1 MSPELRLVTR
11 ARRLREIVHRLSP
24 GTTWWEP
31 DRWRSEGGAGGCPWP
46 PPPPGGLV
54 VVGGV
59 VVVVVDPGGSVVGV
73 VGGVGVVDLLDGGP
87 AGRGTKPVVLVV
99 ELDDEGAG
107 WATGG
112 WPAGRGTY
120 PGCPAPAAAS
130 SRGGPAGVG
139 M

>member
-24 GTTWWEP
+24 GTTWWDP

-59 VVVVVDPGGSVVGV
+59 VVV
-73 VGGVGVVDLLDGGP
+73 VVDLLDGGP

>member
-46 PPPPGGLV
+46 PPPPGGLA

-59 VVVVVDPGGSVVGV
+59 GV
-73 VGGVGVVDLLDGGP
+73 VGVVDLLDGGP